1 MMFRSLLRFCWA
13 GLLCALHSTLVVQA
27 QVAWPE
33 DVSGSCSE
41 SLEDV
46 FESPIWAGV
55 DSLCPAQFT
64 YVDEVVEGA
73 CPQETLVNRIWTVMY
88 CDSSDQHMQE
98 IRLTDTSPP
107 SLINDFGDGH
117 FCASNLSEYYPI
129 LHDDCSSTLQGSVLF
144 QDSVVL
150 CQGVTQVNI
159 ALNIPDDC
167 GNVLD
172 TMYTVLLHDE
182 EPPIIGSPLEDAM
195 VECGDAVPLESPGY
209 DDCGGLSLG
218 VSDVQSFPEACGG
231 SRLTRTFVLTDAC
244 GAQTS
249 AVQVV
254 DLVDTT
260 PPWIVMPEDTEVP
273 CPDLLVFDD
282 VVVSD
287 LCGEWTM
294 EEAVDTVSVDCGLN
308 LRRLVTATDACG
320 NIATAEQTLVQV
332 DTVSPVFTF
341 VPMDLVLDC
350 GSESPM
356 GQMATATDS
365 CSSVSVTME
374 QAEEPGSCP
383 AEYKWIRTFMASDAC
398 GNTATAVQYISFVDT
413 VPPAI
418 AISSAL
424 EESLTVDCGTPI
436 STSDILNQFEVE
448 DDCSEWEFEASYSL
462 SQGDCQ
468 GEGVQTFEFV
478 ATDACGNSATL
489 SQDVQFIDV
498 TAPMVSLVPSD
509 VLLSCEEEM
518 PQDAPVFEDLCS
530 AVTIVLEE
538 VQTPGVCEHSFELLQ
553 RWTGTDGCGNA
564 ASVERLISVQDT
576 TPPTL
581 SVPLVD
587 MSILFDLG
595 APIGLEAL
603 PSATLDVSDNC
614 DDNVTWEFADSLFA
628 STDSTDCFQRSF
640 TAADGCGNEASW
652 TQLFFVYV
660 QVDGCTD
667 VDACNFNGLAN
678 VDDGSCLYVDA
689 LDVCGGD
696 CAADVDAD
704 GICDDVDGC
713 VGALDECGICNG
725 PGDIYECGCTDI
737 PTADCD
743 CDGNQEDALG
753 ECGGSCEGDADAD
766 GICDDVDECVGALDE
781 CGICNGPGEIYE
793 CGCADIPTGDCDC
806 DGNQLDACGSCNGP
820 GDIYEC
826 GCADSPTG
834 DCDCDGNQLDALE
847 VCGGDCAADA
857 DADGICDDVDECV
870 GTLDACGSCNGPGDI
885 YECGCADIPTGGCD
899 CDGNQLD
906 ALEICG
912 GDCAADADADG
923 ICDDVDGC
931 VGMLDQCGVCNG
943 NGTECLGCTD
953 PEACNYDSEASI
965 SDGTCTFPVMYFD
978 CEGSLIPESLC
989 GDGTSFDPESGTCLP
1004 DEECSPLEAACGP
1017 NTMWDDEL
1025 ALCVPEVMIGTS
1037 CYFDVDFDGV
1047 VGTTDLLE
1055 FLSAYAQACD

>member
-1 MMFRSLLRFCWA
+1 M
-13 GLLCALHSTLVVQA
+13 VQA
-27 QVAWPE
+27 QVVWPE
-33 DVSGSCSE
+33 HVSGSCSE
-41 SLEDV
+41 SLENV
-46 FESPIWAGV
+46 FLLPIWAGA
-55 DSLCPAQFT
+55 DSLCPAEFT
-64 YVDEVVEGA
+64 FVDEVVEGA
-73 CPQETLVNRIWTVMY
+73 CPQETLVNRLWTVTY
-88 CDSSDQHMQE
+88 CDSLDHYMQE

-107 SLINDFGDGH
+107 SVINDFGDGH
-117 FCASNLSEYYPI
+117 FCSSNLSGYYPI
-129 LHDDCSSTLQGSVLF
+129 LQDDCSSTLQGSVLF

-172 TMYTVLLHDE
+172 TMYTVLLHDA
-182 EPPIIGSPLEDAM
+182 EPPIIGAPLEDSM
-195 VECGDAVPLESPGY
+195 VECGEAVPLESQGY
-209 DDCGGLSLG
+209 DDCGGLSLV

-249 AVQVV
+249 TIQVV

-273 CPDLLVFDD
+273 CPDLLVFED
-282 VVVSD
+282 VAVSD
-287 LCGEWTM
+287 FCGEWTM
-294 EEAVDTVSVDCGLN
+294 EEAVDTLSVDCGLN

-320 NIATAEQTLVQV
+320 NIATAEQSLVQV
-332 DTVSPVFTF
+332 DTASPVFTF

-350 GSESPM
+350 GSEVPM

-365 CSSVSVTME
+365 CSSVSVTVE

-383 AEYKWIRTFMASDAC
+383 AEYTWIRTFMASDAC
-398 GNTATAVQYISFVDT
+398 GNTATAVQHISFVDT
-413 VPPAI
+413 VPPEI

-436 STSDILNQFEVE
+436 STSDILNQFEVQ
-448 DDCSEWEFEASYSL
+448 DVCSEWEFEASYSV

-498 TAPMVSLVPSD
+498 TAPMVSFVPSD
-509 VLLSCEEEM
+509 VLLSCEDEM
-518 PQDAPVFEDLCS
+518 PQDAPLFEDLCS
-530 AVTIVLEE
+530 GVTIVLEE
-538 VQTPGVCEHSFELLQ
+538 VQTPGVCEYSFELLQ

-581 SVPLVD
+581 YVPLVD
-587 MSILFDLG
+587 MSIPFEMG
-595 APIGLEAL
+595 APVGLEAL

-614 DDNVTWEFADSLFA
+614 DDDVTWEFADSLFA
-628 STDSTDCFQRSF
+628 FTDSTDWYQRSF
-640 TAADGCGNEASW
+640 TAADGCGNEAAW

-667 VDACNFNGLAN
+667 GNACNFNGLAN
-678 VDDGSCLYVDA
+678 VDDGSCLYEDA

-713 VGALDECGICNG
+713 VGVVDACGVCNG
-725 PGDIYECGCTDI
+725 
-737 PTADCD
+737 
-743 CDGNQEDALG
+743 
-753 ECGGSCEGDADAD
+753 S
-766 GICDDVDECVGALDE
+766 
-781 CGICNGPGEIYE
+781 GEIYG
-793 CGCADIPTGDCDC
+793 CGCFDISDGDCDC
-806 DGNQLDACGSCNGP
+806 N
-820 GDIYEC
+820 
-826 GCADSPTG
+826 
-834 DCDCDGNQLDALE
+834 GNQLDALGI
-847 VCGGDCAADA
+847 CGGDCAADA
-857 DADGICDDVDECV
+857 DADGICDDVDGCV
-870 GTLDACGSCNGPGDI
+870 GALDACGVCNGSGEI
-885 YECGCADIPTGGCD
+885 YECGCSDIPDGDCD

-906 ALEICG
+906 ALGICG
-912 GDCAADADADG
+912 GACAADADADG

-943 NGTECLGCTD
+943 NGTECLGCTH

-965 SDGTCTFPVMYFD
+965 DGGTCTFPVMYFD

-1017 NTMWDDEL
+1017 NTMWDEEL

-1037 CYFDVDFDGV
+1037 CYFDVDLDGV

-1055 FLSAYAQACD
+1055 FLSAYAQACN